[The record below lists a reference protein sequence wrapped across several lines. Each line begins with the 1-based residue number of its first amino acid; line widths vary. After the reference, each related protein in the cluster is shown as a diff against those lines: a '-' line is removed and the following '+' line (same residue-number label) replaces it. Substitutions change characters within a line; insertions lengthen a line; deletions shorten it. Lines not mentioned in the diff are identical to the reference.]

1 MLKKILMVLFALM
14 LVVSCGKKETEVKEN
29 PVEKVKLTVFHA
41 GSLAKPFKDVKSA
54 FEAKYPNVEVLLEAA
69 GSRACA
75 RKITEQK
82 READV
87 MASADESVIRTLL
100 FPDYADYCLNFVTNE
115 MVIMYSDKSN
125 RADEINED
133 NWYDVLLEKDVEYGH
148 SEPDK
153 DPCGYRTILV
163 WQLVEKYYQ
172 ETGLYSALKEGCP
185 EKNVRPKEVDLLA
198 MLDVGEIDYL
208 FIYRSVAE
216 QHHAKF
222 ITLPPE
228 VNLGTFTLSDYYS
241 SATVELI
248 GKKPGETVTKKGA
261 PMVYGITV
269 PLNAPSKEWG
279 TKFVEFVVGPEGN
292 KIMRK
297 NGHPIIEPTETLEFD
312 KLPESLKKLAKQ
324 I

>member
-1 MLKKILMVLFALM
+1 MKKILAILFALM
-14 LVVSCGKKETEVKEN
+14 LVVSCGKKESEGTEK
-29 PVEKVKLTVFHA
+29 PVDKVKLTVFHA
-41 GSLAKPFKDVKSA
+41 GSLAKPFKDIKAA
-54 FEAKYPNVEVLLEAA
+54 FEKINPNVEVLLEAA

-75 RKITEQK
+75 RKITDQK

-100 FPDYADYCLNFVTNE
+100 FPEYANYCLNFVTNE

-125 RADEINED
+125 RADEINPE
-133 NWYDVLLEKDVEYGH
+133 NWYKILLKDDVEYGH

-163 WQLVEKYYQ
+163 WQLAEKFYQ
-172 ETGLYSALKEGCP
+172 EANLFVELKEGCP
-185 EKNVRPKEVDLLA
+185 KKNIRPKEVDLLA
-198 MLDVGEIDYL
+198 LLDAGELDYL

-216 QHHAKF
+216 QHHSKF

-228 VNLGTFTLSDYYS
+228 VNLGTFTLKDYYS
-241 SATVELI
+241 SATIELT
-248 GKKPGETVTKKGA
+248 GKKPGEKIMKKGA

-292 KIMRK
+292 SIMRK
-297 NGHPIIEPTETLEFD
+297 NGHPLITPTETLEFD
-312 KLPESLKKLAKQ
+312 KLPENLKPLAKQ
-324 I
+324 V